1 MILGFTED
9 LHKCSLQ
16 SAINFQIF
24 QFFFFCFIYWCP
36 NVQHALSLISLS
48 IHLFPIFENDPYHLK
63 CFILV
68 LVLLSCVKKVHTI
81 NFYFDFELRLFSEI
95 SWIFDNQKKQ
105 KKKRKGRN
113 WLFKYFDCFFYAWWR
128 YRKSK

>member
-1 MILGFTED
+1 M
-9 LHKCSLQ
+9 S
-16 SAINFQIF
+16 
-24 QFFFFCFIYWCP
+24 WCP

-81 NFYFDFELRLFSEI
+81 NFDFDFELRLFSEI
-95 SWIFDNQKKQ
+95 SWIFDN
-105 KKKRKGRN
+105 KKKKKKKKKEKEEIGYSN
-113 WLFKYFDCFFYAWWR
+113 TLIVSFMLGGDIENQS
-128 YRKSK
+128 KS

>member
-1 MILGFTED
+1 M
-9 LHKCSLQ
+9 S
-16 SAINFQIF
+16 
-24 QFFFFCFIYWCP
+24 WCP

-95 SWIFDNQKKQ
+95 SWIFDTN
-105 KKKRKGRN
+105 KKKKVKKLVIQILLIVSSMPSGDIEN
-113 WLFKYFDCFFYAWWR
+113 QS
-128 YRKSK
+128 KS